1 MFGKLFDFNNDGNLS
16 IFEKAFR
23 DATFMTMADE
33 EDQAQRAAISQE
45 EYEQALADADLD
57 YQMKMA
63 ELERETAERER
74 RKREEK
80 QEKKQEKLREKVLD
94 RLYFSGFEYKKLGC
108 MTREELFAA
117 LRQKGISPEQ
127 ISEIPKRR
135 IRKTMYGTP
144 GFVLDESKIHT
155 IKSVLSISGANK
167 EALEEW
173 DAEEL
178 LEELERIGI
187 SPYTVGDQDY
197 RLVNYMLRR
206 SDKVVLDLYYCDVI
220 DRDFELSL
228 ESPEELLQTEWIKG
242 EEYFCDDWDDDD
254 DDDDDEDD
262 DDDWDD
268 DDWDDDD
275 DYDDF

>member
-108 MTREELFAA
+108 MTRRNSLPRFG
-117 LRQKGISPEQ
+117 KGDFS
-127 ISEIPKRR
+127 
-135 IRKTMYGTP
+135 GTH
-144 GFVLDESKIHT
+144 L
-155 IKSVLSISGANK
+155 
-167 EALEEW
+167 
-173 DAEEL
+173 
-178 LEELERIGI
+178 
-187 SPYTVGDQDY
+187 
-197 RLVNYMLRR
+197 
-206 SDKVVLDLYYCDVI
+206 
-220 DRDFELSL
+220 
-228 ESPEELLQTEWIKG
+228 
-242 EEYFCDDWDDDD
+242 
-254 DDDDDEDD
+254 
-262 DDDWDD
+262 
-268 DDWDDDD
+268 
-275 DYDDF
+275 